1 MAHSGSR
8 RTGGNVT
15 DLAFDM
21 NSLGNATALKA
32 KGATI
37 ASLIVKHVS
46 GTHATH
52 IITIQVSRDG
62 TDWVNTN
69 HTITGVGV
77 LDAVLCLG
85 NEYRARLTTVEG
97 SASTCDVTLIIR

>member
-1 MAHSGSR
+1 MRGRGSSI
-8 RTGGNVT
+8 TNT
-15 DLAFDM
+15 AFDM
-21 NSLGNATALKA
+21 NALGNATALKA

-46 GTHATH
+46 GTHVTH

-69 HTITGVGV
+69 HSITGLGV

-85 NEYRARLTTVEG
+85 NEYRARVTTVEG
-97 SASTCDVTLIIR
+97 SASTADVTLIIR

>member
-1 MAHSGSR
+1 MSHSGTR
-8 RTGGNVT
+8 RTGGSITATSV
-15 DLAFDM
+15 DM
-21 NSLGNATALKA
+21 NAAGSGTSLKA

-37 ASLIVKHVS
+37 ASLLVRGVS
-46 GTHATH
+46 GAHVNH
-52 IITIQVSRDG
+52 ITTIQVSRNG

-85 NEYRARLTTVEG
+85 NHYRHRVTTVEG
-97 SASTCDVTLIIR
+97 AASTADISLILR